1 MTSIGNQTQNDA
13 PVATQPIPNPILKVP
28 IEEAVTIQQKLFSGK
43 QKLSEQNSALD
54 KLILENDKIHLKSN
68 DEYEKVEKL
77 LRTYSIIKEKLTH
90 DYLRD
95 AQKLQTKYS
104 ELKREHENLLKKNK
118 DAIDKSNS
126 NQKDYKKIQT
136 YINKMEKPISKWA
149 EALTTLKNKEEGHEQ
164 KVTDMLK
171 ETGLNK
177 QKINEYWEIIK
188 KIDAL
193 INKLNLT
200 VDNVKGYMTNEQRTT
215 KNVAEELTTLKKKLI
230 KTTEQIGGNNLKKQI
245 KLNKIKDDDFL
256 KFLSNPIEFKIKS
269 NNNSIN
275 KMTGGSKSS
284 KSLWTKDSSSYIF
297 KNFTRKQLN
306 DIAHKWGIQN
316 TKKYKNKSELS
327 KALKLLMFYKG
338 GMIKGKQNIRI
349 VCKNIDQNTKNFK
362 VKNMKNLL
370 NNKLKNVI
378 C

>member
-1 MTSIGNQTQNDA
+1 MTSPQGNETNTEQIG
-13 PVATQPIPNPILKVP
+13 
-28 IEEAVTIQQKLFSGK
+28 EAVTIQQKLFTGK

-54 KLILENDKIHLKSN
+54 KLMLENENILTKSD
-68 DEYEKVEKL
+68 DEYKKVEKL
-77 LRTYSIIKEKLTH
+77 LRNYSIIKEKLTH

-95 AQKLQTKYS
+95 TQKLQTKYS
-104 ELKREHENLLKKNK
+104 DLKRKHEELLEKNNK
-118 DAIDKSNS
+118 AINTSNE
-126 NQKDYKKIQT
+126 NQKKFKKIQT
-136 YINKMEKPISKWA
+136 YIDKMEKPISKWA
-149 EALTTLKNKEEGHEQ
+149 QALTILKNKEEGHEE
-164 KVTDMLK
+164 KVTNMLK

-177 QKINEYWEIIK
+177 QKIDEYWEIIQ

-200 VDNVKGYMTNEQRTT
+200 VDDVKGYMTNEQRTT

-370 NNKLKNVI
+370 NEKLKNVI